1 MPVKILIALDY
12 NPSAQK
18 VAETGFAFS
27 HSMNAEI
34 TLLHVVR
41 DAAYYA
47 SPQYSP
53 IMGFGL
59 NNSPAIMQMNT
70 IAEIKE
76 VAQQFLEHSK
86 QHLGNE
92 AINTLIKEGDPAQAI
107 LDAAQE
113 MNIDFIVMGTHSRKG
128 IDKLLMGS
136 VAESV
141 LRHTIIPV
149 FIIPIRKQ
157 A

>member
-1 MPVKILIALDY
+1 MPIKILIALDY

-18 VAETGFAFS
+18 IAETGFAFTD
-27 HSMNAEI
+27 SMDAEI

-59 NNSPAIMQMNT
+59 NNSALLQMDT
-70 IAEIKE
+70 VAQIKE
-76 VAQQFLEHSK
+76 AAQQFLDHSK
-86 QHLGNE
+86 KHLGNE
-92 AINTLIKEGDPAQAI
+92 AIHTLVKEGDPARAI
-107 LDAAQE
+107 LDAAHE
-113 MNIDFIVMGTHSRKG
+113 TNADFIMMGTHSRKG

-157 A
+157 K